1 MDPPTPR
8 RVRGRSVEDKAD
20 ARGTRRT
27 RRSNPS
33 KGHAID
39 RSPRQLTDGIPKGK
53 AWPRSDRPAMLLS
66 ERVTAKGNQARQYYL
81 HMAIACI
88 WPRRLPSVPR
98 PPGPFPQQG
107 RSLDRAD
114 ARRTRR
120 DEEIGIT
127 RSDPPN
133 SHFDPLLVAGGPSR
147 S

>member
-81 HMAIACI
+81 HMAAPPTFRAA
-88 WPRRLPSVPR
+88 PRRASGSVSP
-98 PPGPFPQQG
+98 
-107 RSLDRAD
+107 A
-114 ARRTRR
+114 RTREGHPEKLR
-120 DEEIGIT
+120 RRQRGDLDNI
-127 RSDPPN
+127 
-133 SHFDPLLVAGGPSR
+133 LLKALCKE
-147 S
+147 